1 MAKDIP
7 EHGRLY
13 VVSTPIGNLE
23 DITLRALR
31 VLKEAS
37 VIAAEDTR
45 HTRKLTSHF
54 DIHTPMVSF
63 REHSTEADLNRLVER
78 MRGGGSVALVTDA
91 GTPGVSDP
99 GPPLIAAAVA
109 EGIPVVPIPGASAV
123 LTALAGSGL
132 PMDRFRFVGF
142 PSRQASQRR
151 RSLKELARSPETLVF
166 YEAPHRLRITLAD
179 MAAAFG
185 PRPACAAREL
195 TKVHEEFIRAPLTEI
210 PALLPETV
218 RGEWT
223 IVIAGADTLG
233 EPPAAETEPAG
244 WRDDLRRR
252 LEAGESSKDA
262 ARAVAETHDIP
273 RKQAY
278 AEALRTKAT

>member
-1 MAKDIP
+1 MNNSS
-7 EHGRLY
+7 ERGTLY

-37 VIAAEDTR
+37 LIAAEDTR
-45 HTRKLTSHF
+45 HTRKLLSHF

-63 REHSTEADLNRLVER
+63 REHSTESEWERLVER
-78 MRGGGSVALVTDA
+78 MGAGQSVALVTDA

-99 GPPLIAAAVA
+99 GPPLIAAAIEA
-109 EGIPVVPIPGASAV
+109 GIPIVPIPGASAA

-142 PSRQASQRR
+142 PSRQQSQRR
-151 RSLKELARSPETLVF
+151 RALKDLSRAPETLIF
-166 YEAPHRLRITLAD
+166 YEAPHRLTITLAD
-179 MAAAFG
+179 MADAFG

-195 TKVHEEFIRAPLTEI
+195 TKIHEEFIRHPLTEM
-210 PALLPETV
+210 AAHLPDTI

-223 IVIAGADTLG
+223 IVVAGTDAVVEAIPD
-233 EPPAAETEPAG
+233 EAEAID
-244 WRDDLRRR
+244 WRDELRRR
-252 LEAGESSKDA
+252 LDAGESSKDA
-262 ARAVAETHDIP
+262 ARAVADAFGVN
-273 RKQAY
+273 RKEAY
-278 AEALRTKAT
+278 AETLSRKA